1 MRLGDRKEGLCLA
14 HGNPSQTQAGRPP
27 RTHVLPAPAGP
38 ALTLPCTLRVPQ
50 LSLEAH
56 ARELFGAGPLGCTRG
71 GSRAVL
77 AARGLPLRDSHDREG
92 GGARGSTPGAP
103 RQKEASRLQLNYRGP
118 HMRRNGRGWR
128 EGRGLRKNGRRKG
141 RVLGGVRRKG
151 RGLWGGRAEGRK
163 LAGVGVGA
171 GTESSFSLLSRSP
184 LARSPSGARGHS
196 AKPQPSRGGKKP
208 TSAPLARASC
218 PRSFL

>member
-38 ALTLPCTLRVPQ
+38 ALTLPCTLRVSQ

-56 ARELFGAGPLGCTRG
+56 ARELFGTGPLGCTRG

-77 AARGLPLRDSHDREG
+77 VARGLPLRDSHDREG

-103 RQKEASRLQLNYRGP
+103 RQKEASGLQLNYRGP

-128 EGRGLRKNGRRKG
+128 KGRGLRKNGRRKG

-151 RGLWGGRAEGRK
+151 RGLWGRAGRRSQARRSWGGCWDRVQF
-163 LAGVGVGA
+163 LAVVAVSSGSLAVRGK
-171 GTESSFSLLSRSP
+171 GTLGETPAQSRRVK
-184 LARSPSGARGHS
+184 AH
-196 AKPQPSRGGKKP
+196 
-208 TSAPLARASC
+208 
-218 PRSFL
+218 